1 MPIRAKLVIV
11 VFVFA
16 ILPMFLLW
24 ARWQG
29 TAVGTITR
37 MLQQDADS
45 RAREISANLDRQLKE
60 HESQL
65 TELAKQPALQ
75 AYARALAQNSRA
87 LPDGQLRVTLSAFL
101 LAHQQQYLA
110 FAALNRDSATLFKI
124 EAKTGASG
132 VLQPYLMDKGFSEED
147 SLDASAALTSGENF
161 VSEIAAGNGNP
172 FLWVVVPLRNEA
184 NDLTGALAGK
194 LSVNELLT
202 AAVGPRS
209 QPITDLKAPARQ
221 LWRQT
226 LVLSPSGTVLY
237 AADVTK
243 QGRNYSEAEAFAKFQ
258 RPFAALLRGEEQDRS
273 WNDWL
278 MHHRARVATPKL
290 AIIALEQYDQA
301 ISGLEYDA
309 MIMFLLT
316 LVLAVVATLTL
327 YYLISNIT
335 QSIRRVTT
343 GAQAIA
349 SGDLNHQINVKT
361 NDETRVL
368 AHAFNRMAAKLRE
381 MIKKE
386 GEQKQFESFARL
398 SAVLTHDLKNQI
410 LSLSLLVS
418 NMEKKFNREGFRED
432 AMRTLSDTV
441 DNLQNLVAKLS
452 DPRTPTKRVRERA
465 NLTHLVERALHRT
478 AQQASGQYQVTAKL
492 TPNVTAIADGKA
504 IERVVE
510 NLIINA
516 LEAMPNGGQL
526 FVLTNIENQNAII
539 SVTDTGRGMTEEFK
553 RTRLFQPFATTKKKG
568 IGLGLYSCREIIEQ
582 HGGRIEVTSEV
593 NVGTEFRVVLPLMG
607 AETEQ
612 AMTVRKV

>member
-65 TELAKQPALQ
+65 TELAQQPALL
-75 AYARALAQNSRA
+75 AYARALTQNPKA
-87 LPDGQLRVTLSAFL
+87 LPDASLRVTLSAFL

-110 FAALNRDSATLFKI
+110 FAALNRESAPLFKI

-132 VLQPYLMDKGFSEED
+132 VLQPYLIDNGFSEED
-147 SLDASAALTSGENF
+147 RVDANAALTSGNPF
-161 VSEIAAGNGNP
+161 VAEIAAGSGNP
-172 FLWVVVPLRNEA
+172 FLWVVVPLRNE
-184 NDLTGALAGK
+184 NKDLIGALAGK
-194 LSVNELLT
+194 LAVNELLT
-202 AAVGPRS
+202 SAIGPRS
-209 QPITDLKAPARQ
+209 QPITDLKTPARQ
-221 LWRQT
+221 LWRET
-226 LVLSPSGTVLY
+226 LVLSPQGVVLY
-237 AADVTK
+237 AADMTK
-243 QGRNYSEAEAFAKFQ
+243 QGRSYTEAFARFQ
-258 RPFAALLRGEEQDRS
+258 RPFAALLRGEAQDRS

-278 MHHRARVATPKL
+278 LHHRARVATPRL
-290 AIIALEQYDQA
+290 SIIALEQYDQA
-301 ISGLEYDA
+301 ISGLEYDT

-316 LVLAVVATLTL
+316 LVLATVATLTL

-335 QSIRRVTT
+335 QSIRRVTI

-452 DPRTPTKRVRERA
+452 DPRTPTKRVRERS
-465 NLTHLVERALHRT
+465 NVTHLVERALQRT
-478 AQQASGQYQVTAKL
+478 AQQAAGQYQVTARL
-492 TPNVTAIADGKA
+492 TPNVTAMVDGKA
-504 IERVVE
+504 VERVVE

-526 FVLTNIENQNAII
+526 FVLTNVENQNAVI
-539 SVTDTGRGMTEEFK
+539 SITDTGKGMTEEFK

-593 NVGTEFRVVLPLMG
+593 NVGTEFRVVLPLMNPEPT
-607 AETEQ
+607 AAVSLRQT
-612 AMTVRKV
+612 A

>member
-1 MPIRAKLVIV
+1 MPIRAKLVII

-37 MLQQDADS
+37 MLQQDADN
-45 RAREISANLDRQLKE
+45 RAREISANLDRQLQE
-60 HESQL
+60 HEAQL
-65 TELAKQPALQ
+65 QQLAKLPLLKT
-75 AYARALAQNSRA
+75 YARTLGGNPRA
-87 LPDGQLRVTLSAFL
+87 LPEGQLRAELLAFH
-101 LAHQQQYLA
+101 LAHQQQYLS
-110 FAALNRDSATLFKI
+110 FAVLNRESATVCKI
-124 EAKTGASG
+124 EAQPGAHG
-132 VLQPYLMDKGFSEED
+132 VLQSVLLNQGLTAEDNVPAAGTLANNTSFISEVEAGTAGNSYLWLAVPLSDNPNQVNG
-147 SLDASAALTSGENF
+147 A
-161 VSEIAAGNGNP
+161 IAAK
-172 FLWVVVPLRNEA
+172 L
-184 NDLTGALAGK
+184 AL
-194 LSVNELLT
+194 NQLLT
-202 AAVGPRS
+202 DAVGPRT
-209 QPITDLKAPARQ
+209 QPITELKTPARQ
-221 LWRQT
+221 MWRET
-226 LVLSPSGTVLY
+226 LVLSPQGSVLY
-237 AADVTK
+237 AADLTK
-243 QGRNYSEAEAFAKFQ
+243 QGRPYAEAFPRFKNVFAK
-258 RPFAALLRGEEQDRS
+258 LMNGEEPDRN

-278 MHHRARVATPKL
+278 IHHRPRVATPKL
-290 AIIALEQYDQA
+290 SIMALEQYDQA

-316 LVLAVVATLTL
+316 SVLAVVATLFL
-327 YYLISNIT
+327 YYLISSIT
-335 QSIRRVTT
+335 ESIRRVTT
-343 GAQAIA
+343 GAKEIA
-349 SGDLNHQINVKT
+349 SGNLNHQINVKT

-452 DPRTPTKRVRERA
+452 DPRTPTKRVREQS
-465 NLTHLVERALHRT
+465 NLTHLVERVLQRT
-478 AQQASGQYQVTAKL
+478 AAQAAGKYQVTAKL
-492 TPNVTAIADGKA
+492 TPNVLATADGKA

-510 NLIINA
+510 NLVINA

-526 FVLTNIENQNAII
+526 FVLTNVENNSAII
-539 SVTDTGRGMTEEFK
+539 SVTDTGKGMTEEFK

-582 HGGRIEVTSEV
+582 HGGRIEVTSQV
-593 NVGTEFRVVLPLMG
+593 DIGTEFRVVLPLVHSEAKTMS
-607 AETEQ
+607 AN
-612 AMTVRKV
+612 A

>member
-124 EAKTGASG
+124 EAKSGASG
-132 VLQPYLMDKGFSEED
+132 VLQPYLADKNFGEED
-147 SLDASAALTSGENF
+147 SLDATAALTSGENF
-161 VSEIAAGNGNP
+161 VSEIAPGNGNP

-184 NDLTGALAGK
+184 NELTGALAGK

-221 LWRQT
+221 LWRET
-226 LVLSPSGTVLY
+226 LVLSPQGTVLY

-243 QGRNYSEAEAFAKFQ
+243 QGRSYTEAFAKFQ

-278 MHHRARVATPKL
+278 MHHRARVVTPKL

-452 DPRTPTKRVRERA
+452 DPRTPTKRVRERS
-465 NLTHLVERALHRT
+465 NLTHLVERALNRT
-478 AQQASGQYQVTAKL
+478 AQQAAGQYQVTAKL
-492 TPNVTAIADGKA
+492 TPNVTAMADGKA

-526 FVLTNIENQNAII
+526 FVLTNVENQNAII

-612 AMTVRKV
+612 AMAVRGA

>member
-37 MLQQDADS
+37 MLQLDADS
-45 RAREISANLDRQLKE
+45 RAREISANLDRQLKD
-60 HESQL
+60 HEAQLAQL
-65 TELAKQPALQ
+65 TKQLLLKT
-75 AYARALAQNSRA
+75 YARALTQNMRA
-87 LPDGQLRVTLSAFL
+87 LPDSQLRVELSAFL
-101 LAHQQQYLA
+101 LAHQPQYLA
-110 FAALNRDSATLFKI
+110 FAALNRESATVFKI
-124 EAKTGASG
+124 EAKPGASG
-132 VLQPYLMDKGFSEED
+132 VLQPYFMDKGLTAED
-147 SLDASAALTSGENF
+147 NVAATLTGAEGF
-161 VSEIAAGNGNP
+161 VSEIEAGGGNA
-172 FLWVVVPLRNEA
+172 FLWVVVPLLNETNQMA
-184 NDLTGALAGK
+184 GALAGK
-194 LSVNELLT
+194 LLLNQLLT
-202 AAVGPRS
+202 DAVGPRS
-209 QPITDLKAPARQ
+209 QPITELQAPARQ
-221 LWRQT
+221 LWRET
-226 LVLSPSGTVLY
+226 LILSPQGAVLY

-243 QGRNYSEAEAFAKFQ
+243 QGRSYTEAFAKFQ
-258 RPFAALLRGEEQDRS
+258 RPFAALLRGEEQDRT

-290 AIIALEQYDQA
+290 SIIALEQYDQA

-441 DNLQNLVAKLS
+441 DNLHNLVAKLS
-452 DPRTPTKRVRERA
+452 DPRTPTKRVREQS
-465 NLTHLVERALHRT
+465 NLTHLVERVLQRT
-478 AQQASGQYQVTAKL
+478 AQQAAGRYQVTAKL
-492 TPNVTAIADGKA
+492 APNVTAVADGKA

-526 FVLTNIENQNAII
+526 FVLTNLENNCAII
-539 SVTDTGRGMTEEFK
+539 SVTDTGKGMTDEFK

-582 HGGRIEVTSEV
+582 HGGRIEVTSQV
-593 NVGTEFRVVLPLMG
+593 DVGTEFRIVLPLTS
-607 AETEQ
+607 ANEPAQ
-612 AMTVRKV
+612 AARA

>member
-24 ARWQG
+24 ARWQA
-29 TAVGTITR
+29 TAVGTIER

-45 RAREISANLDRQLKE
+45 HAREISANLDRQLKE
-60 HESQL
+60 HQAQL
-65 TELAKQPALQ
+65 IELAKQAVLQ
-75 AYARALAQNSRA
+75 SYARALGQNSNA
-87 LPDGQLRVTLSAFL
+87 VPDGELRVTLSAFL
-101 LAHQQQYLA
+101 LAHQQQFLS
-110 FAALNRDSATLFKI
+110 FAAFNRDSAMLFKI
-124 EAKTGASG
+124 EARPGTSG
-132 VLQPYLMDKGFSEED
+132 VLQPFFIDKGFAEED
-147 SLDASAALTSGENF
+147 SLDATAALTSGDNF
-161 VSEIAAGNGNP
+161 ISEIATSSSNP

-184 NDLTGALAGK
+184 NELTGALAGK

-209 QPITDLKAPARQ
+209 QPITDLKTPARQ
-221 LWRQT
+221 LWRET

-243 QGRNYSEAEAFAKFQ
+243 QGSSYTEAFAKFQ
-258 RPFAALLRGEEQDRS
+258 RPFAALLRGEAQDRS

-278 MHHRARVATPKL
+278 LHHRARVATPKL

-335 QSIRRVTT
+335 QSIRRVTV
-343 GAQAIA
+343 GAQSIA

-452 DPRTPTKRVRERA
+452 DPRTPTKRVRERS
-465 NLTHLVERALHRT
+465 NVTHLVERALQRT
-478 AQQASGQYQVTAKL
+478 AQQAAGQYQVTAKL
-492 TPNVTAIADGKA
+492 TPNVTAMVDGKA
-504 IERVVE
+504 VERVIE

-526 FVLTNIENQNAII
+526 FVLTNVENQNAII
-539 SVTDTGRGMTEEFK
+539 SVTDTGKGMTEEFK

-593 NVGTEFRVVLPLMG
+593 NVGTEFRVVLPLVSADNEVMALAIG
-607 AETEQ
+607 T
-612 AMTVRKV
+612 R